1 MSSDSQ
7 LFVPA
12 ETILQEAQRLVY
24 GPRQDSYGHPFDDF
38 SRTAAI
44 VTAIL
49 GNKLKDGEQVV
60 AEEVGLIQMAVKIS
74 RQVNHPK
81 RDNMVDAAGY
91 AATIQMVIEKR
102 KRREG

>member
-1 MSSDSQ
+1 LSSDSQ

-12 ETILQEAQRLVY
+12 ETILQEAHRLVY

-91 AATIQMVIEKR
+91 AATIQMVIEER

>member
-1 MSSDSQ
+1 MSSDTQ
-7 LFVPA
+7 LFMPS
-12 ETILQEAQRLVY
+12 ETILEEAQRLVY
-24 GPRQDSYGHPFDDF
+24 GDRQNAYGHPFDDF
-38 SRTAAI
+38 TRTAAI

-49 GNKLKDGEQVV
+49 GDKLKDGEQVV
-60 AEEVGLIQMAVKIS
+60 AEEIGLIQMAVKIS

-91 AATIQMVIEKR
+91 AATTQMVIEER